1 MSRQAER
8 FLSLLKPIKISPF
21 ACGFVSADAPVSEA
35 AAVVSPHAVSEGTMG
50 VGVTH

>member
-8 FLSLLKPIKISPF
+8 FLPPLKPIKILPF
-21 ACGFVSADAPVSEA
+21 TCGFVSADPPVSEA
-35 AAVVSPHAVSEGTMG
+35 GAVVSPHAVSEGTMA